1 MDSDEKISHSGA
13 NFAVSFFIFVWECL
27 MLCCVG
33 VHGANCPTYQQ
44 YAKIICVAS
53 AVVASAVVASVVRG
67 VLSHPC
73 SLLSLFF
80 LSLFLFHI
88 F

>member
-44 YAKIICVAS
+44 YA
-53 AVVASAVVASVVRG
+53 
-67 VLSHPC
+67 
-73 SLLSLFF
+73 
-80 LSLFLFHI
+80 
-88 F
+88 